1 MRYLCGHGL
10 ALRLEVVESES
21 GMVAGTAVDIGSAE
35 EDSSGGIDGGN
46 EEAVRERIGVLFVG
60 PGFT

>member
-10 ALRLEVVESES
+10 ALRLGVAEIEG
-21 GMVAGTAVDIGSAE
+21 GMVARAAVDVGSAE
-35 EDSSGGIDGGN
+35 KDSSGGIDGGN